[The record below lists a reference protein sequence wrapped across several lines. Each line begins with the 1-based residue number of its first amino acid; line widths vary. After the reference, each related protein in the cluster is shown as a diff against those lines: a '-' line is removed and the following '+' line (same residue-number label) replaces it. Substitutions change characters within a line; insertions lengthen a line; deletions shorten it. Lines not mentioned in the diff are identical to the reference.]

1 MGWGRRIGT
10 VGCID
15 REIVCGESAQERM
28 KVMPS
33 SKS

>member
-1 MGWGRRIGT
+1 MGRGRRIGT

-15 REIVCGESAQERM
+15 RELVCGESAQERM
-28 KVMPS
+28 KVMSS